1 MPPPS
6 IPTFPHQKAKKSH
19 YQQHAVSYNPDMT
32 AYCGLE
38 ELGLVAV
45 LPGFAPLPDLA
56 PLPDIGDFL
65 NDTPLVIADEAV
77 AANPRRLARACG
89 TNAS

>member
-1 MPPPS
+1 MPDLK
-6 IPTFPHQKAKKSH
+6 TL
-19 YQQHAVSYNPDMT
+19 PDL
-32 AYCGLE
+32 AP
-38 ELGLVAV
+38 
-45 LPGFAPLPDLA
+45 LPDLATLPDLA

-65 NDTPLVIADEAV
+65 NDTPPVIADGAV

>member
-1 MPPPS
+1 MRVGG
-6 IPTFPHQKAKKSH
+6 A
-19 YQQHAVSYNPDMT
+19 
-32 AYCGLE
+32 GLGGRGDALRE
-38 ELGLVAV
+38 FGS

>member
-1 MPPPS
+1 M
-6 IPTFPHQKAKKSH
+6 
-19 YQQHAVSYNPDMT
+19 
-32 AYCGLE
+32 
-38 ELGLVAV
+38 
-45 LPGFAPLPDLA
+45 PDLA

-65 NDTPLVIADEAV
+65 NDTPPVIADEAV

>member
-1 MPPPS
+1 MPDLAPL
-6 IPTFPHQKAKKSH
+6 
-19 YQQHAVSYNPDMT
+19 PDLAT
-32 AYCGLE
+32 
-38 ELGLVAV
+38 
-45 LPGFAPLPDLA
+45 LPDLA

-65 NDTPLVIADEAV
+65 NDTPLVIGDESYGAV